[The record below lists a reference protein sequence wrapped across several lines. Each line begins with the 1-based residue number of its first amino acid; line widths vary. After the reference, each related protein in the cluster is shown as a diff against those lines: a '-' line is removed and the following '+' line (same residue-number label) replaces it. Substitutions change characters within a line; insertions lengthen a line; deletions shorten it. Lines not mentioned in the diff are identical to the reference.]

1 MATAS
6 DLEEELV
13 RLSAGAGE
21 SRRTVIDLTV
31 ERLRQ
36 MAHRMLRKYPGVG
49 RFDSTDDILGNAAI
63 RLHQSLHVVKPDS
76 ARKYWGFAA
85 LQIRRTLI
93 DLARK
98 YSGPEGCGA
107 NTESGN
113 QFQIDE
119 QVDDRCEPLN
129 LESWAAFHTAVGDLP
144 PEEREVFDLL
154 FYDGLKQHEAA
165 KLLGISLATL
175 KRRWLAARLIL
186 QEKHDGDFLD

>member
-1 MATAS
+1 MCIRDRARADCKWLRCPNNNRYWSKLELFGSSRPLPLLRRTIFPCSTRSLGIAVATTS

-93 DLARK
+93 CLLYTSPSPR
-98 YSGPEGCGA
+98 
-107 NTESGN
+107 
-113 QFQIDE
+113 
-119 QVDDRCEPLN
+119 DRTRSRMP
-129 LESWAAFHTAVGDLP
+129 SSA
-144 PEEREVFDLL
+144 
-154 FYDGLKQHEAA
+154 
-165 KLLGISLATL
+165 
-175 KRRWLAARLIL
+175 
-186 QEKHDGDFLD
+186 